1 MTISDD
7 IYFDVYVLRQ
17 IQTQVILMTS

>member
-17 IQTQVILMTS
+17 IQMQVILMTS